1 MTSKHLKVALSGDGG
16 DELFCGYNRYF
27 WGDNI
32 WSIINLINPKLR
44 SIFADN
50 LNKIPLSY
58 LSIFFKLIKSI
69 SFGNFSIPNPEIK
82 TKKILKR
89 ISNINNYDELFLS
102 LIKISKSN
110 TVLNDNYIDSNDF
123 TKLYFDNEN
132 LKYLNQKRKYM
143 TFDFLTYL
151 PDDIL
156 TKVDRASMY
165 YSLETRCPFLSREVI
180 EASTTIP
187 DEKLFSNRSGK
198 IILKEI
204 SLSNLM
210 RNF

>member
-1 MTSKHLKVALSGDGG
+1 
-16 DELFCGYNRYF
+16 
-27 WGDNI
+27 
-32 WSIINLINPKLR
+32 
-44 SIFADN
+44 
-50 LNKIPLSY
+50 
-58 LSIFFKLIKSI
+58 
-69 SFGNFSIPNPEIK
+69 
-82 TKKILKR
+82 
-89 ISNINNYDELFLS
+89 
-102 LIKISKSN
+102 
-110 TVLNDNYIDSNDF
+110 
-123 TKLYFDNEN
+123 
-132 LKYLNQKRKYM
+132 M

-204 SLSNLM
+204 D
-210 RNF
+210 